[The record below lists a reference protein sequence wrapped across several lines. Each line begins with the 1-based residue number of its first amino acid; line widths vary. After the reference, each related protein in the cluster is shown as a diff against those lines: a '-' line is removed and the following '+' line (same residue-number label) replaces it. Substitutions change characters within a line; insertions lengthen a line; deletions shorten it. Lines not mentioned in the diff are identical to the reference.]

1 MRSSVISLCISI
13 VSDVYENMA
22 FWVCMCVCVFMCP
35 RVGVDAPVAVGM
47 CMYSM
52 PGEARGQYRLIP
64 QGSFP
69 CCWRPGLSLAR
80 NFTEEREARSS
91 WPTSLLLPPLPS

>member
-1 MRSSVISLCISI
+1 MRSSVISLCISN

-47 CMYSM
+47 LHVQH
-52 PGEARGQYRLIP
+52 AWRGQRTISAHSSGVCPMLLET
-64 QGSFP
+64 
-69 CCWRPGLSLAR
+69 RSLTGQELDGR
-80 NFTEEREARSS
+80 GRGQTS